1 MKIELKHIKI
11 ADLINGY
18 QDLLVLGCISPLF
31 NIN

>member
-18 QDLLVLGCISPLF
+18 QDIASVISSC
-31 NIN
+31 NSAT